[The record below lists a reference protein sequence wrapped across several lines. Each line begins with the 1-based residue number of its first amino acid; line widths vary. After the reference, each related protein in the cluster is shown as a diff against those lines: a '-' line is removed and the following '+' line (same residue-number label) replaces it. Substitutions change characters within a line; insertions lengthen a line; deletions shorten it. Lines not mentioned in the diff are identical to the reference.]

1 MEPEMAMG
9 MSYFFL
15 AARLLGFVVFIALL
29 VLLGIVLIKAKRKRR
44 ERMHEQIH
52 ELINGQNDGTDRSA

>member
-1 MEPEMAMG
+1 MESDMAMG

-29 VLLGIVLIKAKRKRR
+29 GIVLIKAKRKRR

-52 ELINGQNDGTDRSA
+52 ELFNGQDDGSVK